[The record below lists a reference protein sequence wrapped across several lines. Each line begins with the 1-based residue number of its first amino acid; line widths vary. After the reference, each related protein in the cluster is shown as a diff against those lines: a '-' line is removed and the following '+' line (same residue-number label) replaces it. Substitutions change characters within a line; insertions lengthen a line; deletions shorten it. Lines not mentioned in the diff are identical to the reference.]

1 MLFTEME
8 RLALQV
14 GVGGEQLGD
23 KRIRISFLDSYIVC
37 FYCGF
42 KFKQSIFFFSC
53 GNSFNWLNALTEY
66 TSQNY

>member
-8 RLALQV
+8 RLAGQV
-14 GVGGEQLGD
+14 GGGGEQPGG
-23 KRIRISFLDSYIVC
+23 KRRIRISFLDSYIVC

-42 KFKQSIFFFSC
+42 KFKQSIFFSC
-53 GNSFNWLNALTEY
+53 GNSFNWLNALTEH